1 MPRTGSSA
9 NIEKYNAQVNEY
21 VREKSGG
28 GNNGGKNTRK
38 KKTPLFFKIFF
49 VIYLVV
55 SILFFGYVAKLDML
69 PALYLSIIAGLDF
82 VITGLI
88 CLGIVRKHKKL
99 TKNIVCTIFAVIIMV
114 AYGFAFKYL
123 HATMSFIDTM
133 SEEVEQ
139 TEDYYVVTLNNGK
152 LNELSDIEGK
162 NLHVFSTSEEYDDVK
177 SEISSKVNV
186 YFKEDT
192 SLQTLAEDILSWKS
206 YVALVSASQ
215 YEMIKDDI
223 SDFPDKT
230 KIIYTATHKIAN
242 SDTSEINDKDSDL
255 SIKNGTFN
263 VYISGIDTSG
273 KISNVSRSDAN
284 ILATINTKTKTV
296 LLTSIPRD
304 YYVTLHSK
312 QAKDK
317 LTHSG
322 IYGVKET
329 VTTVEDLFDT
339 DINYYVRVN
348 FTTLIKLVDTLGGVD
363 VNSDYAFTTT
373 QGYSFVK
380 GTNHLNGEKALA
392 FSRERYSFAEG
403 DRQRVKNQQLVMEAI
418 MKKVLNSTTIL
429 TKYTSILNSLSGS
442 FQTNIEQSDISKLVK
457 EQLNDMSGW
466 NFQSTS
472 VDGTGASQTTY
483 SAGAQKL
490 YVMIPDTSTV
500 DAAKTKIN
508 SVLGK

>member
-1 MPRTGSSA
+1 MPRTGSA

-21 VREKSGG
+21 SRDTVSNG
-28 GNNGGKNTRK
+28 GNNGGKNTKK
-38 KKTPLFFKIFF
+38 KKTPLFFKILF

-55 SILFFGYVAKLDML
+55 SVLFFGYVAKLNML
-69 PALYLSIIAGLDF
+69 PAMYLSIIAGLDF

-88 CLGIVRKHKKL
+88 CLGMVRKHKKL
-99 TKNIVCTIFAVIIMV
+99 TKNIVCTILAIIIM
-114 AYGFAFKYL
+114 AGYAFAFKYL
-123 HATMSFIDTM
+123 HATMSFIGTM

-139 TEDYYVVTLNNGK
+139 TEDYYIVTLNNGK
-152 LNELSDIEGK
+152 LNELNDINGK
-162 NLHVFSTSEEYDDVK
+162 NLHVFSTADDYDDVK
-177 SEISSKVNV
+177 ADISSKVNV

-230 KIIYTATHKIAN
+230 KIIYTTTHKIKNA
-242 SDTSEINDKDSDL
+242 DTSEINDENSDL
-255 SIKNGTFN
+255 SIQNGTFN

-284 ILATINTKTKTV
+284 ILATVNTKTKTV

-329 VTTVEDLFDT
+329 VTTIEDLFDT

-363 VNSDYAFTTT
+363 VNSDYAFTA

-380 GTNHLNGEKALA
+380 GTNHLNGQKALA
-392 FSRERYSFAEG
+392 FSRERHSFAEG
-403 DRQRVKNQQLVMEAI
+403 DRQRVKNQQHVMEAI

-457 EQLNDMSGW
+457 GQLNDMSGW

-483 SAGAQKL
+483 SAGSQKL
-490 YVMIPDTSTV
+490 YVMIPNVSTV
-500 DAAKTKIN
+500 EAAKAKIN